1 MKTCAA
7 CGLPAPDESL
17 ACAFCGQLYAH
28 PTNFSLV
35 PTQTSFSW
43 IAGETELAEARIEDG
58 IWRLYSQN
66 SEKPIISLLAIR
78 RENKF
83 TAALLDRDL
92 ARVANVV
99 VRIRD
104 PKLELNNDRVA
115 ANRFVA
121 VVNDELRTVLV
132 IHGDGPTGFHFVNR
146 LGDVVALASPREGF
160 ALSGFDAL
168 ITGGSYEFRPLE
180 LFSILLSIMLAQLSS
195 PDVDFTD
202 IDHLCIDKSNDLEGS
217 GSEDI

>member
-1 MKTCAA
+1 M
-7 CGLPAPDESL
+7 
-17 ACAFCGQLYAH
+17 
-28 PTNFSLV
+28 PT
-35 PTQTSFSW
+35 PTSFSW

-66 SEKPIISLLAIR
+66 SEKPVISLLAIR

-99 VRIRD
+99 VRVRD
-104 PKLELNNDRVA
+104 PKIELSRA
-115 ANRFVA
+115 KTESNRFVA

-160 ALSGFDAL
+160 ILSGFDAL

-180 LFSILLSIMLAQLSS
+180 LFSILLSLMLAQLSS
-195 PDVDFTD
+195 PEVDFTD
-202 IDHLCIDKSNDLEGS
+202 IDHLCIDESSDLEGS
-217 GSEDI
+217 GSEEI

>member
-1 MKTCAA
+1 MKSCAA

-17 ACAFCGQLYAH
+17 ACAFCGQLYAQ
-28 PTNFSLV
+28 PANFSLL
-35 PTQTSFSW
+35 PTATSFTW

-58 IWRLYSQN
+58 IWRIYSPN
-66 SEKPIISLLAIR
+66 SEKPLISLLAIR
-78 RENKF
+78 RDNKF

-92 ARVANVV
+92 SRVASVV
-99 VRIRD
+99 IRVRD
-104 PKLELNNDRVA
+104 PKLEGPGSHVVS
-115 ANRFVA
+115 NRFVA

-160 ALSGFDAL
+160 VLSGFDA
-168 ITGGSYEFRPLE
+168 IVTGRSYEFRPLE
-180 LFSILLSIMLAQLSS
+180 LFSILLSLILAQLSG
-195 PDVDFTD
+195 PDTDFAD
-202 IDHLCIDKSNDLEGS
+202 IDHLCIDESNNLEES